1 VKARECKLGLRKRT
15 CCGHD
20 RNSLVQRPFPCGR
33 EQSGLADS
41 SLAAN
46 DEGATAV
53 LDSVD
58 QRVELGQVSIA
69 SKEQPWRGC
78 DSFGVWF
85 RGAYAH
91 PSRFRPLDGDSNLQ

>member
-1 VKARECKLGLRKRT
+1 MKAREGKLGLRKRT
-15 CCGHD
+15 RCGHD
-20 RNSLVQRPFPCGR
+20 RNSPVQRSFPCGR

-46 DEGATAV
+46 DEGTAAF

-69 SKEQPWRGC
+69 SKEHPWRGC
-78 DSFGVWF
+78 DSFGIWS
-85 RGAYAH
+85 RGAHVIRLGPA
-91 PSRFRPLDGDSNLQ
+91 PRR

>member
-1 VKARECKLGLRKRT
+1 VKAREGKLGLRKGT
-15 CCGHD
+15 CCGND
-20 RNSLVQRPFPCGR
+20 RNSSVQRPFPCGR
-33 EQSGLADS
+33 QQSGFSDS

-46 DEGATAV
+46 DEGATTV

-78 DSFGVWF
+78 DSFGIWS
-85 RGAYAH
+85 RDAYAH
-91 PSRFRPLDGDSNLQ
+91 PSRSRPLDGDSNLR